1 MWNERD
7 LTDARR
13 EESENVRTLAGMD
26 SIASAVSAQEA
37 PDDTDDEVAV
47 VRAQMHYAVE
57 KGDEALLR
65 EVCSR
70 APAAFDLS
78 DDDGWAVLH
87 WCGRYGRAALA
98 LVALQ
103 GGAAPDARTLSN
115 EHTPL
120 HVAAMQGNVDVVL
133 TLLHFS
139 ADLSAR
145 DTERR
150 TALHWAAVGGHAALV
165 SPLVRAAET
174 HGGADGWDN
183 LRDTV
188 DSAGRV
194 ALHLA
199 AAAGKLGTLGWWL
212 QPVS

>member
-1 MWNERD
+1 MGD
-7 LTDARR
+7 I
-13 EESENVRTLAGMD
+13 AG
-26 SIASAVSAQEA
+26 AVSAPEA
-37 PDDTDDEVAV
+37 ADDSDEEVAV
-47 VRAQMHYAVE
+47 LRAQIHYAVE

-78 DDDGWAVLH
+78 DDGGWAVLH

-98 LVALQ
+98 LAALQ
-103 GGAAPDARTLSN
+103 GGAAPDARTLAN

-120 HVAAMQGNVDVVL
+120 HVAAMEGNIDVVL

-139 ADLSAR
+139 ADASAR

-150 TALHWAAVGGHAALV
+150 TALHWAAARGHAALV

-174 HGGADGWDN
+174 HGGTG
-183 LRDTV
+183 V
-188 DSAGRV
+188 P
-194 ALHLA
+194 H
-199 AAAGKLGTLGWWL
+199 
-212 QPVS
+212 